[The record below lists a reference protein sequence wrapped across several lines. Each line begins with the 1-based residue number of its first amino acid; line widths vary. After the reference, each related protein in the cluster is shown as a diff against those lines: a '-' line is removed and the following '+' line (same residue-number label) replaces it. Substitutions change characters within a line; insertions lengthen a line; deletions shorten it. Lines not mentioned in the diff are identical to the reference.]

1 MQTVCNGVRIN
12 YRLTG
17 EGAPVTFIHGLT
29 ASHRVWRD
37 QEAML
42 AATHKVLA
50 YDLRGHGESEKPA
63 DNSFS
68 FASHV
73 QDLLELLDSQSIQ
86 QTALVGWS
94 MGVSVAI
101 AFAAAHPERVSRL
114 VLIDGTPMLV
124 AKPDFPYAMPPEQQ
138 AMLIGAA
145 QQDFNGLMK
154 TFGQMMMPE
163 PHDPELDDWLR
174 GMAHMTG
181 PAVYVAIM
189 QQAAPL
195 DLRPEIGQVTAPTL
209 VIHGDQ
215 DMICPLPAGQY
226 IAEHIPGAAFRVI
239 EGTGHAPFLTRA
251 ADVNAIIS
259 QFLA

>member
-17 EGAPVTFIHGLT
+17 EGSPVTLIHGLGAT
-29 ASHRVWRD
+29 HRVW
-37 QEAML
+37 QEQENVL
-42 AATHKVLA
+42 AQNHQVLA

-73 QDLLELLDSQSIQ
+73 QDLLELLDSLSIQ

-101 AFAAAHPERVSRL
+101 AFAVAHPERVSRL
-114 VLIDGTPMLV
+114 ILIGGTPMLV

-145 QQDFNGLMK
+145 QQDFNGLMT
-154 TFGQMMMPE
+154 TFGQMMLPE
-163 PHDPELDDWLR
+163 PHDPELESLLKS
-174 GMAHMTG
+174 MAHMAG
-181 PAVYVAIM
+181 PDVYIAIM
-189 QQAAPL
+189 EQAAPV

-209 VIHGDQ
+209 VMHGDQ

-226 IAEHIPGAAFRVI
+226 IAEHVAGATFRVI
-239 EGTGHAPFLTRA
+239 EGTGHAPFLTRS

-259 QFLA
+259 QFLV